1 MVFSAFTRQGSQ
13 VQSLYRPSIRV
24 PGCGRSRL
32 FLGLT
37 SYALYVLHSP
47 LSAVLYSLMRHDA
60 RLTQALSGSVFFG
73 VAIVAALLLTCWLVD
88 RYFDSPVRRRL
99 N

>member
-1 MVFSAFTRQGSQ
+1 
-13 VQSLYRPSIRV
+13 
-24 PGCGRSRL
+24 
-32 FLGLT
+32 
-37 SYALYVLHSP
+37 
-47 LSAVLYSLMRHDA
+47 MRHDA